1 MTFVADGD
9 QFMDEETESVWLISG
24 NAISGPLEGSSL
36 DRVEHLD
43 TFWFSWSTYQPD
55 TLLIEG

>member
-1 MTFVADGD
+1 
-9 QFMDEETESVWLISG
+9 MDEETESVWLISG